1 MSLKHDFN
9 IISISGNARSGKDT
23 LAKNMSSI
31 LEEVGIKTKIV
42 SFANELKESV
52 NEFLLEQTGISA
64 FTEDDEEKKIIRPFL
79 VCWGTD
85 VIRKIDDNTW
95 INKLEENLCSDSVN
109 IITDLRFENEL
120 KWVQEN
126 KGLSVFIERDGV
138 EPANEYEK
146 TNNLLLKESVD
157 LNFTFGNF
165 EDKNILRLT
174 SVEILDK
181 LINEDTFK
189 LWKATCP
196 L

>member
-120 KWVQEN
+120 KWIQEN

>member
-1 MSLKHDFN
+1 MSLNHNFK

-23 LAKNMSSI
+23 LARNMSDI
-31 LEEVGIKTKIV
+31 LGDIGIKTKIV

-52 NEFLLEQTGISA
+52 NNFLLEQTGISA

-95 INKLEENLCSDSVN
+95 INKLQENLCSDSVN
-109 IITDLRFENEL
+109 IITDLRFANEL

-126 KGLSVFIERDGV
+126 EGLSVFIDRDGIK
-138 EPANEYEK
+138 PANEYEK
-146 TNNLLLKESVD
+146 TNNLLLKDCVD

-174 SVEILDK
+174 SVEIMDK

>member
-42 SFANELKESV
+42 SFANELKKSV
-52 NEFLLEQTGISA
+52 DEFLLEQTGISA

-120 KWVQEN
+120 KWVREN

>member
-120 KWVQEN
+120 KWVQKN
-126 KGLSVFIERDGV
+126 KGLSVFIERDGI

-181 LINEDTFK
+181 LINEDTLK

-196 L
+196 S

>member
-31 LEEVGIKTKIV
+31 LEEVGMKTKIV
-42 SFANELKESV
+42 SFANELKKSV

>member
-120 KWVQEN
+120 KWVQKN
-126 KGLSVFIERDGV
+126 KGLSVFIERDGI
-138 EPANEYEK
+138 EPANEYEE

>member
-1 MSLKHDFN
+1 MSLKQDFN

-31 LEEVGIKTKIV
+31 LEEVGIRTKIV

-85 VIRKIDDNTW
+85 VIRKIDDSTW

-120 KWVQEN
+120 KWVQEI

>member
-1 MSLKHDFN
+1 MSSMYNNK
-9 IISISGNARSGKDT
+9 IISISGNARCGKDT
-23 LAKNMSSI
+23 LAENMSDI
-31 LEEVGIKTKIV
+31 FEGIGIKTKVV

-52 NEFLLEQTGISA
+52 NSFLLEQTGISA

-85 VIRKIDDNTW
+85 VMRTIDDNTW
-95 INKLEENLCSDSVN
+95 INKLEKNLCDKSVN
-109 IITDLRFENEL
+109 IITDLRFPNEL
-120 KWVQEN
+120 KWVKQNE
-126 KGLSVFIERDGV
+126 GLSVFIERDGI

-146 TNNLLLKESVD
+146 TYNLLLKDDVD

-165 EDKNILRLT
+165 EDKSILRLT
-174 SVEILDK
+174 SVEIMDK
-181 LINEDTFK
+181 LINEATFK